1 MESKGNR
8 LRRRHHKVIKMKK
21 SLFLAV
27 FAVSLF
33 VASCCNNPQTKVK
46 VFAHRGLCS
55 SGDKFVTDENTLD
68 ALSRAQARGVDGIE
82 FDVHLTTDSAL
93 VIRHDNKIAPGLS
106 CQGNTLAEIR
116 EHTLPF
122 GNKIPT
128 LQQWLDRMEATPQI
142 RMMLEIKAHKTPE
155 QEALVIAKSLK
166 EIKDRNMLDRT
177 YFLSFS
183 PETCDEILR
192 QEPSAKALLNS
203 NDLHH
208 SLPPSEVKE
217 RGYSA
222 VSYNVSVILNHIE
235 WVKEFQEYGIDV
247 FLWMV
252 NNTYLRDLA
261 QQLGF
266 TGVTTDFYEVVGY

>member
-1 MESKGNR
+1 
-8 LRRRHHKVIKMKK
+8 MKK
-21 SLFLAV
+21 SLFLAGI
-27 FAVSLF
+27 AASLL
-33 VASCCNNPQTKVK
+33 VASCCNTSQNKVK

-68 ALSRAQARGVDGIE
+68 ALSRAQARGVDGVE
-82 FDVHLTTDSAL
+82 FDVHLTADSAL
-93 VIRHDNKIAPGLS
+93 VIRHDNKIAPGLT
-106 CQGNTLAEIR
+106 CQGNTLAEIQ
-116 EHTLPF
+116 EYTLPF

-128 LQQWLDRMEATPQI
+128 LQQWLDQMQETPGIQ
-142 RMMLEIKAHKTPE
+142 MMLEIKAHQTPE
-155 QEALVIAKSLK
+155 LEALVIAKSLK

-177 YFLSFS
+177 YFLSFN

-208 SLPPSEVKE
+208 SLPPSEVKA
-217 RGYSA
+217 RGYAA

-235 WVKEFQEYGIDV
+235 WVKEFQEYGIDT

-252 NNTYLRDLA
+252 NNTFLRDLA
-261 QQLGF
+261 QQQGF